1 MSTFRNPVGPQP
13 SGVYWRR
20 RLIFGLG
27 LLAVIVAIALI
38 VFLPKGGEPAAV
50 NTSTPNP
57 SNSASSTPT
66 DSDEPAAACAQGVLS
81 VVAITDKTSYG
92 EGELPQLSLTV
103 TNNGD
108 AACELSVGSDVQVY
122 AVTSGE
128 EAIWTSTDCQTGAV
142 AATQLIEAGADVSTP
157 AIEWDRTRSSTETC
171 DDENRDPVIAG
182 GATYRLATTIAGVTS
197 AETRP
202 FILE

>member
-20 RLIFGLG
+20 RLILGLG
-27 LLAVIVAIALI
+27 LLAVIVVIALI
-38 VFLPKGGEPAAV
+38 VFSPKGGEPEAV

-57 SNSASSTPT
+57 ATSGTAA
-66 DSDEPAAACAQGVLS
+66 PADPDAAVEACADDALV
-81 VVAITDKTSYG
+81 VVANTDKTSYG

-103 TNNGD
+103 TNTAD
-108 AACELSVGSDVQVY
+108 VACELSVGSDVQVY
-122 AVTSGE
+122 AITSGE

-142 AATQLIEAGADVSTP
+142 AATQVVEAGADVSTP
-157 AIEWDRTRSSTETC
+157 AIEWDRTRSSTDTC
-171 DDENRDPVIAG
+171 DAENRDPVIAE
-182 GATYRLATTIAGVTS
+182 GATYRLATSIAGVTS
-197 AETRP
+197 AETRA